1 MRGYGRQ
8 KKNEKK
14 EKLNRVWPAKISL
27 YPIPNLYFLLLYPIP
42 NLYVILL
49 CLILSLYFRM
59 LISAYS
65 HNRTK
70 ASINFRFKRFLHYC
84 TFFSFFKKFG
94 SIPPLLRGSLK
105 SRKIFHIL
113 CRFVP
118 YYFFHRI
125 KFDPFSLEIILI

>member
-84 TFFSFFKKFG
+84 TFFSFFKNLARFRLFFEAVWSPAKYFIFFVG
-94 SIPPLLRGSLK
+94 SCLTISSIELSLILLVWR
-105 SRKIFHIL
+105 
-113 CRFVP
+113 
-118 YYFFHRI
+118 
-125 KFDPFSLEIILI
+125 